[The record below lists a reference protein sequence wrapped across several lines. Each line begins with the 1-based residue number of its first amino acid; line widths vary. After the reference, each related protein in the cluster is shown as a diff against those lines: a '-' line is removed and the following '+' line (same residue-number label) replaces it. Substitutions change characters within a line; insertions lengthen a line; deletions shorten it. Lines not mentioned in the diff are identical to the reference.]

1 MQTVIQSQLAIT
13 GALSSHRRR
22 IAAISP
28 KAFAQ
33 VYLAK
38 HMRLKP
44 SRMHE
49 DLYGMLAGVS
59 SQRGQRIAVA
69 APRGHAK
76 STVVSLAYI
85 LWSIL
90 YKHEQLVLII
100 SGTKEQ
106 AALLLKN
113 LKDEIQG
120 NELLLEDFPDVC
132 SKPGEIGGAGT
143 GGGRMPKPWRDNC
156 ILLRNGV
163 MIRVLGSGQALRGI
177 RHGPYRPSLIIC
189 DDLENQEH
197 CESAEQRIKLR
208 DWFEKTLLKAGDART
223 NVVVVGT
230 VLHYDSLLANL
241 THEKLERG
249 KSVGWDRRLYRAVEM
264 YSERADLWDQWEAI
278 RVGEKEFNGDTGPIA
293 AAAFYE
299 ANKALMLKGSQV
311 LWPEQEDYLRL
322 MQIRSDEGRLSFQSE
337 KQNEPLDPERCL
349 FREDSFHYWDNGFTE
364 PMEMVRRI
372 GQHCRIYGACDPSLG
387 KNPNRGDYSAIVT
400 VAKNL
405 NDDSLYVL
413 HADIARRKPEETINR
428 IVQLAK
434 VFNYRDFVVEGN
446 QFQTV
451 MVESLRQRA
460 VAAGVSLHPRSMNS
474 TANKQAR
481 IEGLEAY
488 ISSGRLK
495 FSRCQTMLL
504 EQLRQFPLGAHDDGP
519 DALEM
524 CISWCCERRVIT
536 GGRVYGMF

>member
-1 MQTVIQSQLAIT
+1 MQTVTQAQLAIT
-13 GALSSHRRR
+13 GALSFHRRR
-22 IAAISP
+22 IAATSAR
-28 KAFAQ
+28 AFAQ
-33 VYLAK
+33 VYLGK
-38 HMRLKP
+38 HLRLKP

-49 DLYGMLAGVS
+49 DLFATLNRVTG
-59 SQRGQRIAVA
+59 QRGQRVAVA

-76 STVVSLAYI
+76 STVVSLAYV
-85 LWSIL
+85 LWAIL
-90 YKHEQLVLII
+90 YGHEQFVLVI
-100 SGTKEQ
+100 SATKEQ
-106 AALLLKN
+106 AVLLLKN
-113 LKDEIQG
+113 IKDEIQG

-132 SKPGEIGGAGT
+132 QQPGT
-143 GGGRMPKPWRDNC
+143 GRMLKPWRENS

-163 MIRVLGSGQALRGI
+163 MIRVLGSGQALRGV
-177 RHGPYRPSLIIC
+177 RHGPHRPSLIVC

-208 DWFEKTLLKAGDART
+208 DWFEKTLLKAGDTRT

-241 THEKLERG
+241 THPKLERG
-249 KSVGWDRRLYRAVEM
+249 KAVGWENRLYRAVEV
-264 YSERADLWDQWEAI
+264 YSERMDLWDRWEAI
-278 RVGEKEFNGDTGPIA
+278 RVGEKEHQGETGPNA
-293 AAAFYE
+293 AATFYE
-299 ANKALMLKGSQV
+299 ANKIIMLKGAKV

-349 FREDSFHYWDNGFTE
+349 FREDSFHYWDNGFSE

-387 KNPNRGDYSAIVT
+387 KNPNRGDYSAIIT

-405 NDDSLYVL
+405 NDNSLYVL
-413 HADIARRKPEETINR
+413 HADIARRKPEETNER

-434 VFNYRDFVVEGN
+434 VFKYRDFVVEGN

-451 MVESLRQRA
+451 MVEHLRQQA
-460 VAAGVSLHPRSMNS
+460 QAAGVSLHPRSMNS

-481 IEGLEAY
+481 IEGLEPY

-524 CISWCCERRVIT
+524 CISWCAERRVAT
-536 GGRVYGMF
+536 GGRVVGMR

>member
-1 MQTVIQSQLAIT
+1 M
-13 GALSSHRRR
+13 
-22 IAAISP
+22 
-28 KAFAQ
+28 
-33 VYLAK
+33 YLTK
-38 HMRLKP
+38 HLRLKP

-49 DLYGMLAGVS
+49 DLFGMLSRVTE
-59 SQRGQRIAVA
+59 QRGQRIAVA

-85 LWSIL
+85 LWAIL
-90 YKHEQLVLII
+90 YQHEQFVLVI
-100 SGTKEQ
+100 SATKEQ
-106 AALLLKN
+106 AVLLLKN
-113 LKDEIQG
+113 IKDEIQG

-132 SKPGEIGGAGT
+132 QQPGT
-143 GGGRMPKPWRDNC
+143 GRMLKPWRENS

-163 MIRVLGSGQALRGI
+163 MIRVLGSGQALRGV
-177 RHGPYRPSLIIC
+177 RHGPHRPSLIIC

-249 KSVGWDRRLYRAVEM
+249 KSVGWDRRLYRAVEI

-278 RVGEKEFNGDTGPIA
+278 RVGEKEFNGETGPIA

-299 ANKALMLKGSQV
+299 TNKALMLKGSQV

-364 PMEMVRRI
+364 PMEMEI
-372 GQHCRIYGACDPSLG
+372 G
-387 KNPNRGDYSAIVT
+387 
-400 VAKNL
+400 
-405 NDDSLYVL
+405 
-413 HADIARRKPEETINR
+413 
-428 IVQLAK
+428 
-434 VFNYRDFVVEGN
+434 
-446 QFQTV
+446 
-451 MVESLRQRA
+451 RA
-460 VAAGVSLHPRSMNS
+460 HV
-474 TANKQAR
+474 
-481 IEGLEAY
+481 
-488 ISSGRLK
+488 
-495 FSRCQTMLL
+495 
-504 EQLRQFPLGAHDDGP
+504 
-519 DALEM
+519 
-524 CISWCCERRVIT
+524 
-536 GGRVYGMF
+536 